1 LAGHPEYGIM
11 SFSLAGCLIAFF
23 IFNVFGRKN
32 KIFMGDTG
40 SLILGVIMVVLVI
53 KFNEFNINQLAP
65 FAIRNA
71 PAVSIGILIVPV
83 IDTLRV
89 IFIRI
94 SEGRSPIAPDMNHIH
109 HVFLKLGNSHLRS
122 TIFIVLI
129 NILFIGF
136 SFYFSSELSLNNQL
150 ISVLVLGFMV
160 ACVPGLLLMRKVA
173 NSPVLK
179 IQVSEKKEF
188 APLRLFS
195 FAEMVTAQHRQDEH
209 LDFNAKKPGIP
220 KETVNSA
227 V

>member
-1 LAGHPEYGIM
+1 M
-11 SFSLAGCLIAFF
+11 
-23 IFNVFGRKN
+23 
-32 KIFMGDTG
+32 
-40 SLILGVIMVVLVI
+40 
-53 KFNEFNINQLAP
+53 AP

-71 PAVSIGILIVPV
+71 PAVSLGILIVPV

-136 SFYFSSELSLNNQL
+136 SFYLNRVFSINNQL
-150 ISVLVLGFMV
+150 VGVLVLGFVV
-160 ACVPGLLLMRKVA
+160 ACVPGLLLMRKTA
-173 NSPVLK
+173 NSSVLK
-179 IQVSEKKEF
+179 IKFREKKEV
-188 APLRLFS
+188 APIRLFS
-195 FAEMVTAQHRQDEH
+195 FAEMLKAQPRQDEH
-209 LDFNAKKPGIP
+209 LDFNAKKTSIP
-220 KETVNSA
+220 KEIANTA